1 VPFRLILET
10 FLDGILM
17 GPRKGSE
24 DEFPCIWVAWMNGK
38 VIALSY
44 DVDDALNIAEFDVW
58 VDTLRVI
65 V

>member
-1 VPFRLILET
+1 MPFRLILET

-17 GPRKGSE
+17 RSRKGSK
-24 DEFPCIWVAWMNGK
+24 DEFPCIWVAGVNGK

-44 DVDDALNIAEFDVW
+44 DIDDALDIAEFDVW